1 MNKQKAKNMLGLAM
15 RAGKIISGEELVLRD
30 IRQQKVPLVFVASD
44 ASQNTQKKIKDKGKF
59 YHATVLDSFTADE
72 IIQSIG
78 KPRMVVGVVDHGFA
92 RRIKELLSEEL

>member
-44 ASQNTQKKIKDKGKF
+44 ASQNTQKKSKIKVNSIMRQ
-59 YHATVLDSFTADE
+59 YWIVSRRMRSFSRLENQGWSWAW
-72 IIQSIG
+72 
-78 KPRMVVGVVDHGFA
+78 
-92 RRIKELLSEEL
+92 